1 MAEKDVSEK
10 LLEAHNDVFSDI
22 VNGLLFQGEKV
33 IAPDELE
40 THFTVASYESKGKL
54 RSMERDVSKHWKKGA
69 IRLACIG
76 LENQTKVDADMPLR
90 IIAYDGAEYK
100 RQLLSNSPERYPVI
114 TLVLYFGTER
124 KWKRPRSLLERIK
137 ISEELKPFVNDYKI
151 NVFEIASLTPE
162 QVKLFQ
168 SDFHVIA
175 DYLTQMKR
183 QQAYTP
189 SKQPLT
195 HPEETFQMMKQL
207 TGNKD
212 YEKLLLPEEGGPVT
226 MYDALAEAK
235 KEGIAQGKREMYD
248 ALAEAKKEGIAQG
261 IVQGKSEM
269 YNALL
274 IAAKKLKEKGTL
286 SDKDIADVTSLP
298 LEKVQAIV
306 V

>member
-40 THFTVASYESKGKL
+40 NHFTIAGYESKGKL

-76 LENQTKVDADMPLR
+76 LENQTTADADMPLR

-100 RQLLSNSPERYPVI
+100 RQLLGNSPERYPVI

-137 ISEELKPFVNDYKI
+137 VAEELKPFVNDYKI
-151 NVFEIASLTPE
+151 HVFEIASLTPE

-189 SKQPLT
+189 SKQQLA

-235 KEGIAQGKREMYD
+235 KEGIAQGIVQGKREMYD

-261 IVQGKSEM
+261 QATAM
-269 YNALL
+269 L
-274 IAAKKLKEKGTL
+274 
-286 SDKDIADVTSLP
+286 DIATNMKRLGKFSD
-298 LEKVQAIV
+298 EAIV
-306 V
+306 LVTKLSLEQVKAINV